1 MKTVCCPGYNYNVI
15 VATHALGH
23 MYGYTLL
30 VPKNQRVLKKLR
42 KEHTLRF
49 RIIGGAGIVGGLET
63 LVYINNR
70 GGGVETLAL
79 TLTFLHL

>member
-70 GGGVETLAL
+70 GGGLETLAL